1 MELQEVIQSTEK
13 LKFHFVFM
21 FSGRLMF
28 SEEKSNILFSLLS
41 EELKASRLHRELKVK
56 GVQGSRKTGG
66 GIVFIRSES
75 GHRLL
80 AGDALGKT
88 SMLCSVV

>member
-1 MELQEVIQSTEK
+1 
-13 LKFHFVFM
+13 
-21 FSGRLMF
+21 MF

-41 EELKASRLHRELKVK
+41 EELKASRPLWELKVK

-66 GIVFIRSES
+66 GIVLIRSES

>member
-1 MELQEVIQSTEK
+1 MGKIKIASCCPVSRILGLPKGERKYL
-13 LKFHFVFM
+13 VFPP
-21 FSGRLMF
+21 
-28 SEEKSNILFSLLS
+28 S
-41 EELKASRLHRELKVK
+41 EELKASRSLWELKVK